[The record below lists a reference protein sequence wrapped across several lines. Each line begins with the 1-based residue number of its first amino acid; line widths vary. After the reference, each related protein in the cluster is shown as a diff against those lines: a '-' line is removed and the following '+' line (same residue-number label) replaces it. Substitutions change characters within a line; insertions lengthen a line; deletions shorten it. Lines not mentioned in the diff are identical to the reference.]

1 MPGHFTFYTHQQEG
15 GILLLDETESKHLGQ
30 VLRYQVGDELEV
42 SNGRGSLFQARLTEL
57 GKKGARAEILSQTA
71 VDAQSPFVLA
81 MGILKSSDKMEW
93 VVEKATE
100 LGVPELVF
108 LQSERCERSK
118 LNEDR
123 LQKAALSALKQS
135 HSAWM
140 PVIRVAKFQ
149 DFVAE
154 PFEGRSFIAH
164 CPDELRSHDRLDFSR
179 SRIAVGPEGDFS
191 DREVEQALAAGF
203 AALSMGERVLRSE
216 TAALYAA
223 VCYARGL

>member
-1 MPGHFTFYTHQQEG
+1 MPGHFTFYSAVQEDSF
-15 GILLLDETESKHLGQ
+15 LLLEETESKHLGQ
-30 VLRYQVGDELEV
+30 VLRYQVGDEIEV

-57 GKKGARAEILSQTA
+57 GKRGARAEIVSETSVKA
-71 VDAQSPFVLA
+71 PVPFVLA

-118 LNEDR
+118 VNQDR
-123 LQKAALSALKQS
+123 LHKAALSALKQS

-140 PVIRVAKFQ
+140 PVIRLANFQ
-149 DFVAE
+149 EFVAE
-154 PFEGRSFIAH
+154 PFEGTSFIAH
-164 CPDELRSHDRLDFSR
+164 CPDELRAPDRVDLAGT
-179 SRIAVGPEGDFS
+179 RIAIGPEGDFS
-191 DREVEQALAAGF
+191 QREVEEALSSGF
-203 AALSMGERVLRSE
+203 LALSMGERVLRSE

>member
-1 MPGHFTFYTHQQEG
+1 MPGHFTFYSALQEDRV
-15 GILLLDETESKHLGQ
+15 LWLDETESKHLGQ
-30 VLRYQVGDELEV
+30 VLRYQVGDEVEV

-57 GKKGARAEILSQTA
+57 GKKGARAEILTETLIA
-71 VDAQSPFVLA
+71 APIPFVLA

-118 LNEDR
+118 VNEER

-135 HSAWM
+135 HSAWL
-140 PVIRVAKFQ
+140 PSIRISKFH

-154 PFEGRSFIAH
+154 PFEGTSFIAH
-164 CPDELRSHDRLDFSR
+164 CPDELRSPDRLDFSR

-191 DREVEQALAAGF
+191 DREVEQARAMGF
-203 AALSMGERVLRSE
+203 QPLSMGERVLRSE

>member
-1 MPGHFTFYTHQQEG
+1 M
-15 GILLLDETESKHLGQ
+15 ILDETESKHLGQ
-30 VLRYQVGDELEV
+30 VLRYQVGDEIGV
-42 SNGRGSLFQARLTEL
+42 SNGRGSLFQARLLEL
-57 GKKGARAEILSQTA
+57 GKKGARAEIISETRVEA
-71 VDAQSPFVLA
+71 PVPFVLA

-118 LNEDR
+118 VNEER
-123 LQKAALSALKQS
+123 LHKAALSALKQS

-140 PVIRVAKFQ
+140 PSIRISKFV

-154 PFEGRSFIAH
+154 SFEGTSHIAH
-164 CPDELRSHDRLDFSR
+164 CPDELGRPDQLDFNR
-179 SRIAVGPEGDFS
+179 TRIAVGPEGDFS
-191 DREVEQALAAGF
+191 DRELELALAAGF
-203 AALSMGERVLRSE
+203 TALSMGERVLRSE

>member
-1 MPGHFTFYTHQQEG
+1 MPGHFTFYSHSQEG
-15 GILLLDETESKHLGQ
+15 NTLILDETESKHLGQ
-30 VLRYQVGDELEV
+30 VLRYQIGDEIEV
-42 SNGRGSLFQARLTEL
+42 SNGRGSLFQARLLEL
-57 GKKGARAEILSQTA
+57 GKKGARAEIISESRVEA
-71 VDAQSPFVLA
+71 PVPFVLA

-108 LQSERCERSK
+108 LHAERCERNK
-118 LNEDR
+118 VNDDR
-123 LQKAALSALKQS
+123 LYKAALSAVKQS

-140 PVIRVAKFQ
+140 PNIRMAKFV

-154 PFEGRSFIAH
+154 PFEGASHIAH
-164 CPDELRSHDRLDFSR
+164 CPDELGRPDQLDFSR
-179 SRIAVGPEGDFS
+179 TRIAVGPEGDFS
-191 DREVEQALAAGF
+191 DREVELALAAGF
-203 AALSMGERVLRSE
+203 TALSMGKRVLRSE